1 MRGLAA
7 PLCAAALLLS
17 ACATTA
23 PQPDERAWTS
33 GRLNVRIDASTA
45 SAAQSITA
53 NFELQGTG
61 KAGELRLNSPLGTR
75 MATARWAPGLAALTT
90 SEGERRFDSLD
101 ALSSSALGE
110 ALPLAALPDWLAGRP
125 WPGAAHATS
134 EAGFEQ
140 LGWQVTLTRR
150 AEGQIEAR
158 RAAPPAVL
166 LRVRLDEG
174 GRGQTPTAGTSR

>member
-1 MRGLAA
+1 MRWLAA
-7 PLCAAALLLS
+7 PLSAAALLLG
-17 ACATTA
+17 ACATSA
-23 PQPDERAWTS
+23 PQPAERVWTS
-33 GRLNVRIDASTA
+33 GRLNVRIEASTTL
-45 SAAQSITA
+45 AAQSITA
-53 NFELQGTG
+53 GFELQGSG
-61 KAGELRLNSPLGTR
+61 EVGELRLNSPLGMR

-90 SEGERRFDSLD
+90 SDGERRFDSLD

-125 WPGAAHATS
+125 WPGAPYATN

-166 LRVRLDEG
+166 LRVRLDDG
-174 GRGQTPTAGTSR
+174 AR